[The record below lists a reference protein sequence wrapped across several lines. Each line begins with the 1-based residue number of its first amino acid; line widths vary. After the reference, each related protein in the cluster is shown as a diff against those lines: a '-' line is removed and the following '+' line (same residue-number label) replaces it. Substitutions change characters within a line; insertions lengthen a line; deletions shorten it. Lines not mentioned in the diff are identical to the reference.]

1 MAGKKTVK
9 KAEPEFEYMVNSYT
23 GTLIRL
29 GDCDVAEFFTLGGW
43 VSSPRLNDIR
53 YGLGPFMEYDD
64 ITEEKAME
72 IIRKEKEE
80 AEAWKREHEE
90 GGGEEKE

>member
-1 MAGKKTVK
+1 M
-9 KAEPEFEYMVNSYT
+9 E
-23 GTLIRL
+23 L
-29 GDCDVAEFFTLGGW
+29 FTLGGW

-72 IIRKEKEE
+72 IMRP
-80 AEAWKREHEE
+80 
-90 GGGEEKE
+90 

>member
-9 KAEPEFEYMVNSYT
+9 KAEPEFEYMVNSDT

-29 GDCDVAEFFTLGGW
+29 GDCGVAEFFTLGGW

-53 YGLGPFMEYDD
+53 YGFGAFMEYDD
-64 ITEEKAME
+64 ISEEKAME
-72 IIRKEKEE
+72 IIRKEKER
-80 AEAWKREHEE
+80 AAAWKRER
-90 GGGEEKE
+90 